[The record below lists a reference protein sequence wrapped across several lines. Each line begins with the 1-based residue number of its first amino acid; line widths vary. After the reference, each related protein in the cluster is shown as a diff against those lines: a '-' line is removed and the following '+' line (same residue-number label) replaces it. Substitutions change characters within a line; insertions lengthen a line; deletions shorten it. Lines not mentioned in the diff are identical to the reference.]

1 MKLDSIKTVCTVK
14 SIRNGV
20 VLQVLPVHG
29 VIDPAG
35 LFRGND
41 GMTIQLTPVITDDF
55 KLFGYSKINEY
66 KIEDNSHVVQ
76 YFVTL

>member
-1 MKLDSIKTVCTVK
+1 MKLDSRKVICTVK
-14 SIRNGV
+14 SLRNGV
-20 VLQVLPVHG
+20 TLQVMSVRG

-35 LFRGND
+35 LFRGVD

-66 KIEDNSHVVQ
+66 KIENQSHIVQ

>member
-1 MKLDSIKTVCTVK
+1 MKLDSIKTICTVK

-20 VLQVLPVHG
+20 TLQVISVRG
-29 VIDPAG
+29 VIDHAG
-35 LFRGND
+35 LFRGVD

-55 KLFGYSKINEY
+55 KLFGYSKTNEY
-66 KIEDNSHVVQ
+66 KIENNSHIVQ